1 MRCLSSSTMTLRHEP
16 TLIATTGYQMTA
28 SSPRGTFS
36 QAELTAE
43 RVITRCIIRS
53 VVGARH

>member
-1 MRCLSSSTMTLRHEP
+1 MPRHEP
-16 TLIATTGYQMTA
+16 MLIAAARSQMTV

-43 RVITRCIIRS
+43 RVITRFIIPS
-53 VVGARH
+53 MTADSLARAACAS